1 MKLFQ
6 NKDNQ
11 LNPLERVSFK
21 LEKNIQDLVETNI
34 ETIFDYEFVSSE
46 LSVGEFRIDTL
57 AFDKQSNSFVII
69 EYK

>member
-34 ETIFDYEFVSSE
+34 ETIFNFEFVSSE